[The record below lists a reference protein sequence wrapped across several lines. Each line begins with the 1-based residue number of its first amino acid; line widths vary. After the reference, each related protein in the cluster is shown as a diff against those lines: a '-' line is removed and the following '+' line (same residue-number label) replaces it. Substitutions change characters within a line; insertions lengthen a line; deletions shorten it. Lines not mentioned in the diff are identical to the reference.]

1 MTRRM
6 ENCDVCDGNTWVG
19 DADCEACAGQGI
31 ITQAALSER
40 TTEAAEAA
48 YELQL
53 TGDI

>member
-1 MTRRM
+1 MM
-6 ENCDVCDGNTWVG
+6 
-19 DADCEACAGQGI
+19 ADCPVCQGWTHTEAEDSCPHCRGEGI

-53 TGDI
+53 TGEI